1 MTRYSGTH
9 FVQSNR
15 SLPLTLGLQ
24 RLSRFLLRA
33 ETYFPKS
40 LADGYEFNAST
51 SMRAGDLRGGKKRR
65 NRAIFTMSAYE
76 RVETCGGLDTQSNR
90 QDLRHGPGGHEYA
103 RRQLHAPRFPPP
115 IIAHAVWLYF
125 RFPLSLRLVE
135 EMLLE
140 RGIVVSYETSRRW
153 GIKFGLDCAR
163 CLRRKP
169 PCRNDVWY
177 LNEVVVTIARQKAL
191 VVARRRPGWI
201 CAGRNRAKPPQ
212 HQGRQA
218 LADAAVEEAGA
229 RAEAHDHLLAAL
241 VWSGKATGDAGRQAP
256 VAQGVE
262 QRSGEF
268 PCAAAKTERMMQ
280 GSDRREACNASS
292 RPCQPSATSSS
303 RPAPNVL
310 LSPYMFI
317 ASARWRW

>member
-1 MTRYSGTH
+1 MRQVAG
-9 FVQSNR
+9 
-15 SLPLTLGLQ
+15 G
-24 RLSRFLLRA
+24 
-33 ETYFPKS
+33 
-40 LADGYEFNAST
+40 AS
-51 SMRAGDLRGGKKRR
+51 
-65 NRAIFTMSAYE
+65 
-76 RVETCGGLDTQSNR
+76 
-90 QDLRHGPGGHEYA
+90 
-103 RRQLHAPRFPPP
+103 
-115 IIAHAVWLYF
+115 
-125 RFPLSLRLVE
+125 
-135 EMLLE
+135 
-140 RGIVVSYETSRRW
+140 
-153 GIKFGLDCAR
+153 KFGLDCAR

-229 RAEAHDHLLAAL
+229 RAEAHDHRLAAL

-268 PCAAAKTERMMQ
+268 PCAAAKTGADDAEVRSPGGLQ
-280 GSDRREACNASS
+280 RFVSTLSALRNLFVPPQTFCSRHTCSSPQHDGAGDITTRLYRSTYATGADAVTSFVGRVSSDGTGDNYRRPQSIAQTKALLGVGTMANRSVTISAAAPSGGVDGDFWV
-292 RPCQPSATSSS
+292 QP
-303 RPAPNVL
+303 
-310 LSPYMFI
+310 
-317 ASARWRW
+317 